1 MYRSGLKMT
10 TIFIN
15 FSLFTTLFRPFLSG
29 PESVKEG
36 QLVSEAV
43 ARNQEEAVNRRDLER
58 NNNIDDDGKGSV
70 AVRYNEASIV
80 APDYED
86 EEEDCAKVAH
96 RSEVE
101 NSDDISPEN
110 SAIDSSDV
118 DDDENG
124 KQGNKMLQKNGK
136 NGVNSVSSVSSII
149 EAQASDSSTI
159 SSREKNLTTECF
171 FN

>member
-1 MYRSGLKMT
+1 M
-10 TIFIN
+10 
-15 FSLFTTLFRPFLSG
+15 
-29 PESVKEG
+29 
-36 QLVSEAV
+36 SEAV

-58 NNNIDDDGKGSV
+58 SNNIDDDGKGSV

-86 EEEDCAKVAH
+86 EEEDAKVAH

-124 KQGNKMLQKNGK
+124 KRGKMVKNGK

-159 SSREKNLTTECF
+159 SSREKNLTTEWF
-171 FN
+171 K